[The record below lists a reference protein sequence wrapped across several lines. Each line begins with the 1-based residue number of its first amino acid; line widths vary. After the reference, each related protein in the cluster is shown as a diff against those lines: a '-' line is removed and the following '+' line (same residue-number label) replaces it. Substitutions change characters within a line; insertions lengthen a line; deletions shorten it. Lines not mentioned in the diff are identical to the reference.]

1 IVNRISDIQQLVTY
15 GSLAD
20 VANQSRQEFE
30 KTNTEFKAVTG
41 KVAKL
46 STDLASRQLALQK
59 ARQVNSD
66 ARQEMVRLQRRQVA
80 LNQLAKA
87 LPGIVGNLKTA
98 ATQIPEDQE
107 VVLVRKQFEQRLE
120 KLPQDSNEVTR
131 LLSVA
136 DAMVKDSSRQMTELQ
151 PQVDATSKQLAE
163 ITPRATEV
171 KKRFETAQVALQS
184 AEEKRTAV
192 YDKMLVAWER
202 RFGVGALKPMTPE
215 QMAWSIMQVLGV
227 IEKQRV
233 ASEAELDK
241 KSPLTDEAKKDLTK
255 VAEREKQLEAAV
267 YAKLNSHVKSFVQ
280 LFGAGAG
287 QPQGEFFA
295 TVDQALFMANGG
307 LVRGW
312 LTASGGNL
320 ADRLNKQTDLT
331 KFVEELYV
339 TVFSRLPTEQET
351 AQVTQYL
358 SDRGKERSQAI
369 QEMMWALVSSVEF
382 RFNH

>member
-1 IVNRISDIQQLVTY
+1 LLT
-15 GSLAD
+15 
-20 VANQSRQEFE
+20 
-30 KTNTEFKAVTG
+30 T
-41 KVAKL
+41 
-46 STDLASRQLALQK
+46 LASQQQALDK
-59 ARQVNSD
+59 ATQANSD
-66 ARQEMVRLQRRQVA
+66 ASQEMVRLQRRQLA

-98 ATQIPEDQE
+98 ATVIPKDQE
-107 VVLVRKQFEQRLE
+107 VVLVRQQFEQRLE
-120 KLPQDSNEVTR
+120 KLSQDSSEVTR
-131 LLSVA
+131 LLSAA
-136 DAMVKDSSRQMTELQ
+136 DAMAKKSSRQMTELQ
-151 PQVDATSKQLAE
+151 PQVAATKKQLAE

-171 KKRFETAQVALQS
+171 KQRFETTQAALRS

-233 ASEAELDK
+233 ASGAELDK
-241 KSPLTDEAKKDLTK
+241 KSPLTDAAKKDPTK
-255 VAEREKQLEAAV
+255 LAERERQLEAAV
-267 YAKLNSHVKSFVQ
+267 YAKLNGHVKSFVQ

-312 LTASGGNL
+312 LTPSGGNL
-320 ADRLNKQTDLT
+320 ADRLNKQTDLSQ
-331 KFVEELYV
+331 FVEELYV
-339 TVFSRLPTEQET
+339 TIFSRLPTEQET

-358 SDRGKERSQAI
+358 NDRGKERPQAI
-369 QEMMWALVSSVEF
+369 QEMMWALVTSVEF